1 VGKERK
7 FLKISA
13 LVRAARLDK
22 GISVH
27 IFNVS
32 VKPKNWGSLAD
43 FKACA
48 CLGVI
53 GEIVNY
59 YLDCDFKILTFK

>member
-13 LVRAARLDK
+13 LVRATRLDK

-43 FKACA
+43 FKA
-48 CLGVI
+48 
-53 GEIVNY
+53 
-59 YLDCDFKILTFK
+59 